1 MNRMLFEA
9 EELQGV
15 RVALGPRD
23 RRALHLR
30 DVLRSGIGDSVR
42 AGIVNGP
49 AGVFRVLSIAREGVA
64 GEFTPCE
71 SAEKS
76 DVYTAGIGGTLLLG
90 AVRPIVFKRLVKDL
104 STLGLARIMVCAADL
119 TERSYLSASIWER
132 DALRDRLIAGAEQG
146 GHTRLPGLA
155 VYRSLTD
162 ALDDV
167 SDHFRILADQDGV
180 PPATIPCHA
189 EAASG
194 DWIAAVGPERGF
206 SDRERCALIAGGFQ
220 PVSLG
225 PSILRSEVAAQALP
239 LIIHAFR
246 KQ

>member
-30 DVLRSGIGDSVR
+30 GVLRSSVGDSVR

-49 AGVFRVLSIAREGVA
+49 SGVFRVLAMAHDGVT
-64 GEFTPCE
+64 GEFTACE
-71 SAEKS
+71 SAAEATGHS
-76 DVYTAGIGGTLLLG
+76 AGIGGTLLLG

-132 DALRDRLIAGAEQG
+132 GVLRDRLVAGAEQG
-146 GHTRLPGLA
+146 GHTRLPELA

-162 ALDDV
+162 ALAEV
-167 SDHFRILADQDGV
+167 SDSFRIVADQDGV
-180 PPATIPCHA
+180 PPATILSHR
-189 EAASG
+189 EAASA
-194 DWIAAVGPERGF
+194 DWTAAVGPERGF
-206 SDRERCALIAGGFQ
+206 SDRERSALIAAGFM

-225 PSILRSEVAAQALP
+225 PSILRSEVAAQVLP
-239 LIIHAFR
+239 LMIHAFR